1 MKRFLYT
8 LCVILVGSSCLS
20 SCFKDNETT
29 ITLYNETTITGLQLT
44 AVNRYIHEQTSTGKD
59 TVYIRRLT
67 TFPSFTID
75 HDNGLIFNTD
85 SLPYDCDMKHVLI
98 NLTASSHTGTLFIK
112 DVDSDDLFFYNST
125 DSIDF
130 SVPRIVCAYNTDGT
144 LFKSY
149 QVTMNKHLL
158 PTNTLIWEER
168 PLDEYPTVEEEERAK
183 WESIVEE
190 AGLKE
195 FIGSAREEAYAYSFD
210 DELMVTHD
218 GGQTW
223 EIDNLDDDESLL
235 PVENFHMVWYPLEND
250 LEDDYVL
257 LVGSNGDL
265 YSSKVWHKNVVN
277 SEYGIFG
284 KWAYMPLESYNA
296 YYLPTNV
303 VDMVYYKGLVLAFTD
318 LGDLYISVDG
328 GITWK
333 THEDSFAFPEGQEI
347 PGKFTV
353 TTDDY
358 FIWYK
363 DVEQGKVWRGIAMA
377 K

>member
-1 MKRFLYT
+1 M
-8 LCVILVGSSCLS
+8 ILVGSSCLS

-29 ITLYNETTITGLQLT
+29 VTLYNETTITGLQLT
-44 AVNRYIHEQTSTGKD
+44 LVNRYVQGQTSTGKD
-59 TVYIRRLT
+59 TVYIRKLT

-183 WESIVEE
+183 WESIVEK

-195 FIGSAREEAYAYSFD
+195 FIGAAREEAYAYSFD